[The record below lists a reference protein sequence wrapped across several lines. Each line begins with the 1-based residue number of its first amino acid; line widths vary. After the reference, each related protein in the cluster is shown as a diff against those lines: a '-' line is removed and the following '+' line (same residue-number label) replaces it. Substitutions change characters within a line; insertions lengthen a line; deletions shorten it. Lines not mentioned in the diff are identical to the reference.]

1 MKRKIGHAT
10 GALGASLPPSTAI
23 AHTGVL
29 TGALMAVL
37 VTAAIAAVSAFPV
50 AEAQAAERT
59 TVVSV
64 VGEAWQ
70 RTEPADWQAVESGQ
84 RLPDEAWVR
93 TGEEAAVR
101 LIRADGSMIRID
113 GGQEQQLMPN
123 LGEEESEGLS
133 FFRMFREIFSGDYR
147 ARAAASRAIRD
158 VDSFSSQVQLA
169 QYYESEWTDMIH
181 KARLNE
187 ADISRVFEA
196 ASFYGDRALQNR
208 AMALTAMLARDFPQ
222 DAGFAVLAQQ
232 SREALGSPG
241 TVKLIKRSGG
251 GEGPIA
257 SGDSV
262 QAGDGLRLSYRSETE
277 SYVYLYLHSIP
288 ASGPSSTT
296 RVYPARGVGWATEAK
311 ADLHLPG
318 AEDVYTLDEAVGLE
332 HFWVWSCAAPLTD
345 KRAEN
350 EAVAN
355 LRSEIDRG
363 EPLTA
368 ALVLKTA
375 PAICTQGF
383 AYVLDHR

>member
-1 MKRKIGHAT
+1 MKRRIGHPSGAFGAALSSCAAGTLSAALMT
-10 GALGASLPPSTAI
+10 GAL
-23 AHTGVL
+23 
-29 TGALMAVL
+29 
-37 VTAAIAAVSAFPV
+37 AAFSAFSVFFV

-70 RTEPADWQAVESGQ
+70 RTEPAAWQAVESGQ
-84 RLPDEAWVR
+84 RLPEEAWVR

-123 LGEEESEGLS
+123 VGEEESEGLS

-169 QYYESEWTDMIH
+169 QFYESEWTDLIH
-181 KARLNE
+181 KSRLNE
-187 ADISRVFEA
+187 ADIPRVFEA

-208 AMALTAMLARDFPQ
+208 AVALTAMLARDFPQ
-222 DAGFAVLAQQ
+222 DAGFAVVARQ
-232 SREALGSPG
+232 SREALGSPA
-241 TVKLIKRSGG
+241 TLKMIKRSGG
-251 GEGPIA
+251 REGPVA

-262 QAGDGLRLSYRSETE
+262 TAGDGLRLSYRSETE

-296 RVYPARGVGWATEAK
+296 RVYPARGVGWATEAE
-311 ADLHLPG
+311 ADLHLPD
-318 AEDVYTLDEAVGLE
+318 ADDVYTLDAAVGRE
-332 HFWVWSCAAPLTD
+332 YFWVWSCAAPLTG
-345 KRAEN
+345 KRTEN

-355 LRSEIDRG
+355 LRSEIDLY
-363 EPLTA
+363 EPLTD
-368 ALVLKTA
+368 ALVLKMA
-375 PAICTQGF
+375 PPVCTQGF